1 MNSHVLSLTGTV
13 PLRSFQHDWR
23 KKIMM
28 HELLESLPPGEK
40 ESLKECS
47 PPSSISPMLATLT
60 DDYFSDDQWLYE
72 RKLDGE
78 RCLTFMKEDEVTLKS
93 RNDRVLNATYPEI
106 VDTFQDED
114 DLIMDGEIVAFEDDL
129 TSFSALQERMHIDD
143 EQKARESDVDVYY
156 YVFDLLYVSGY
167 DITGVS
173 LTHRKSLLKQICTFE
188 DPLRYVT
195 HRVGQGVD
203 YYREACEKGWEG
215 VIAKRKDS
223 TYIQKRSTDWLK
235 FKCIHRQ
242 EFVIGGYTD
251 PHGERVG
258 FGALLI
264 GYYEGDD
271 LLYAGKVGTGFDEE
285 TLKLLHDTM
294 EGLHMDHTPFVQ
306 EDLPSKEIHWIRP
319 ELVAEIGFTEWTSAG
334 KLRHP
339 RFLGLRR
346 DKEAHKVVREQP
358 GGST

>member
-1 MNSHVLSLTGTV
+1 
-13 PLRSFQHDWR
+13 
-23 KKIMM
+23 MM
-28 HELLESLPPGEK
+28 HELLDSLPQKEK
-40 ESLKECS
+40 NSLKKCS
-47 PPSSISPMLATLT
+47 PPSWISPMLATLT
-60 DDYFSDDQWLYE
+60 DDRFSDEMWIYE

-78 RCLTFMKEDEVTLKS
+78 RCLVFIHDDEVTLKS
-93 RNDRVLNATYPEI
+93 RNNQVLNAPYPEI
-106 VDTFQDED
+106 VDIFQDND
-114 DLIMDGEIVAFEDDL
+114 DLIVDGEIVAFEDDL
-129 TSFSALQERMHIDD
+129 TSFSALQERMHVDD

-173 LTHRKSLLKQICTFE
+173 LTHRKSLLKQTCIFE

-195 HRVGQGVD
+195 HRVGTGVD
-203 YYREACEKGWEG
+203 YYQEACEKGWEG
-215 VIAKRKDS
+215 LIAKRKDS
-223 TYIQKRSTDWLK
+223 TYVQKRSTDWLK
-235 FKCIHRQ
+235 FKCVHRQ

-271 LLYAGKVGTGFDEE
+271 LIYAGKVGTGFDDD
-285 TLKLLHDTM
+285 TLKTLHETM
-294 EGLHMDHTPFVQ
+294 KNLHMEHPPFSQ
-306 EDLPSKEIHWIRP
+306 NDLPHREIHWVHP
-319 ELVAEIGFTEWTSAG
+319 ELVAEIGFTEWTTGG

-346 DKEAHKVVREQP
+346 DKEAQKVVRERS
-358 GGST
+358 GGSA